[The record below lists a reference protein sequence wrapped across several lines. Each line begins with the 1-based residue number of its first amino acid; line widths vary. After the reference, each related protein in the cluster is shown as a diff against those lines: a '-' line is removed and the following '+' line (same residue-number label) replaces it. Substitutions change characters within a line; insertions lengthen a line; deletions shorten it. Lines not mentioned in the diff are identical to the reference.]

1 MLIRKKS
8 TGEKKPNINTTATTP
23 PNKQKNA
30 PTSPQNIAEVWCEI
44 RNKFNKLEDK
54 KVFC

>member
-8 TGEKKPNINTTATTP
+8 TGEKNPNINTTATTP